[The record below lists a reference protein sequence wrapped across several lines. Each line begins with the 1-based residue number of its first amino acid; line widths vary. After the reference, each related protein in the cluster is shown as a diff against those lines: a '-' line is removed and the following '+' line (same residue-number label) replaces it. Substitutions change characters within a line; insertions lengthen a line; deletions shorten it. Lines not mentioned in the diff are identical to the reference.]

1 MGEQL
6 SLSRNLGCRALASD
20 KNGKVLEEI
29 LSSDLD
35 LVVLNDHSHTYF
47 QFKSD
52 YSELLDLFIC
62 SSRLANSMSHFEVLT
77 DYLMESDHAPIMCV
91 LDLKK
96 DFRIDVGSPSRGLTS
111 TKQTGIDMVKY

>member
-1 MGEQL
+1 VGEQL

-47 QFKSD
+47 QFKRPI
-52 YSELLDLFIC
+52 YLL
-62 SSRLANSMSHFEVLT
+62 LAAGKF
-77 DYLMESDHAPIMCV
+77 
-91 LDLKK
+91 
-96 DFRIDVGSPSRGLTS
+96 DVTF
-111 TKQTGIDMVKY
+111 